1 MKMVCS
7 GFVVRTFPF
16 GDSGLIVKLLSDSG
30 RFYSFL
36 VRGARRKGKQTQSV
50 FFSPLAHVQ
59 ISFSEKENK
68 TLFTAQSVSS
78 DPLFATIQHDLEKTA
93 VCMYWAEAL
102 YRLHPEEQ
110 SDEELYRMVV
120 RFMHML
126 DEGNALRHL
135 PQAFLCSLIGLMG
148 VSPQGIHSADFP
160 CFSIPLHAFCADGF
174 TDPAHTLSGVEAEY
188 VSILFQGFPFQGEYP
203 REVRRLVRRRLEEY
217 IRLHVNAQFFPVSGE
232 VLETIFD

>member
-1 MKMVCS
+1 MKTVCT

-16 GDSGLIVKLLSDSG
+16 GDSGLIVKILAESG

-36 VRGARRKGKQTQSV
+36 VRGARKKGKQAQSV

-59 ISFSEKENK
+59 ISFSERENK

-110 SDEELYRMVV
+110 SDEDLYGLVY
-120 RFMHML
+120 RFMQYL
-126 DEGNALRHL
+126 DEGTELRHL
-135 PQAFLCSLIGLMG
+135 PQAFLCSLILLMG
-148 VSPQGIHSADFP
+148 VSPQGTHTSETP
-160 CFSIPLHAFCADGF
+160 CFSIHLHAFCADGF

-188 VSILFQGFPFQGEYP
+188 VSGLFQGFPLKMEYS
-203 REVRRLVRRRLEEY
+203 REERRMVRRRLEEY
-217 IRLHVNAQFFPVSGE
+217 IRLHVNAQFFPLSGD
-232 VLETIFD
+232 VLETVFD

>member
-1 MKMVCS
+1 MKTVCS

-16 GDSGLIVKLLSDSG
+16 ADSGLIVKMLTDSG

-36 VRGARRKGKQTQSV
+36 VRGARRKGKQAQSV
-50 FFSPLAHVQ
+50 FFSPMAHIQ
-59 ISFSEKENK
+59 ISFSERENK

-110 SDEELYRMVV
+110 SDVELYRMVAH
-120 RFMHML
+120 FMHLL
-126 DEGNALRHL
+126 DEGTELRHL
-135 PQAFLCSLIGLMG
+135 PQAFLCSLVGLMG
-148 VSPQGIHSADFP
+148 VSPQGNYTAETP

-174 TDPAHTLSGVEAEY
+174 TDPAHTLSGSEAEY
-188 VSILFQGFPFQGEYP
+188 VSALFQGFPLQAEYT
-203 REVRRLVRRRLEEY
+203 REVRRMVRRRLEEY
-217 IRLHVNAQFFPVSGE
+217 LRLHVNAQFFPVSGE
-232 VLETIFD
+232 VLETVFD